1 MLVDQYG
8 RTRLFRGVN
17 VVYKAPPWHP
27 ATDRFDA
34 STSFVEKDAE
44 ILAQLG
50 INAIRLAIHWAGAE
64 PERGSFNQTYFDV
77 MRTIIRTCARHGI
90 YVLLEFHQDV
100 LAQQFCGHGLPS
112 WMIKIY
118 ANHDGMLDRFA
129 EYWMRVATEY
139 KDEPNLLGYEIMNEP
154 WPGNHW
160 RNPFLLL
167 PGIASQTTLFNMHK
181 RVAAAIRSVDPQAI
195 IYFEGAT
202 WDIHN
207 RAPTV
212 PGGPNYANRSVLSY
226 HYYRPPAI
234 GSVRDTFRRRQQ
246 DAQRLGSG
254 LFMTEFEMWWGPGN
268 ASETGALARMRE
280 TVEAADEYLQN
291 WMGWSY
297 KSFAQAPNSTDASL
311 FDEAT
316 GEQRPEMARLLSRPF
331 VSAAQGN
338 ISAMRFDEAA
348 GVFSVTLDRRE
359 PPAGSGGDGGGSGG
373 AVADLEISTARS
385 TWFGGGLRVSV
396 EPRGR
401 SSWSFDALRQRVSVR
416 AQAGVRRVNVTVS
429 AA

>member
-1 MLVDQYG
+1 MAIIIVFQQTHPSVFGSVSSVLDTRLPPTQVPGLERIIGVDSSTNMLVDQYG

-34 STSFVEKDAE
+34 STSFVEK
-44 ILAQLG
+44 
-50 INAIRLAIHWAGAE
+50 
-64 PERGSFNQTYFDV
+64 
-77 MRTIIRTCARHGI
+77 
-90 YVLLEFHQDV
+90 
-100 LAQQFCGHGLPS
+100 
-112 WMIKIY
+112 
-118 ANHDGMLDRFA
+118 
-129 EYWMRVATEY
+129 
-139 KDEPNLLGYEIMNEP
+139 
-154 WPGNHW
+154 
-160 RNPFLLL
+160 
-167 PGIASQTTLFNMHK
+167 TTLFNMHK